1 MIRYPGQY
9 YTQAQCKELEAY
21 AAERGVTIIPE
32 IDMPGHSDVFTK
44 AMGFTMQ
51 TDKGIAALRIFLMR
65 WLTPSLWLLTFILV
79 AMRLH
84 LMMVF
89 WRA

>member
-51 TDKGIAALRIFLMR
+51 TDKGIAALKDILDEVAN
-65 WLTPSLWLLTFILV
+65 TFTLAPYIHIGGDEVTLNDG
-79 AMRLH
+79 
-84 LMMVF
+84 F